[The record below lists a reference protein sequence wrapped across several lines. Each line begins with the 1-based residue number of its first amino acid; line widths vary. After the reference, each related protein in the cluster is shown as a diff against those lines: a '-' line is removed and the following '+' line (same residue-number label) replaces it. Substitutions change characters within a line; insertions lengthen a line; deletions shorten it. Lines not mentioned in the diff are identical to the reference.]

1 MKITGDW
8 LNAPHLQSVFSLIAE
23 GGHAA
28 YLVGGA
34 VRDAV
39 LGRPV
44 GDLDLATDATPQQVI
59 ALAKAAGVRCV
70 PTGLDHGTVT
80 LVVDGKPHEVTSFRR
95 DVETDGRHARVA
107 FTDDMAEDARRRDFT
122 MNALYAAADGTVI
135 DPLGGLTD
143 ARAGRVRF
151 VEDPERRI
159 REDYL
164 RILRFFRFFA
174 WFGGE
179 AGIDP
184 DGLAAAARYQDGL
197 DGIARERIGQ
207 EMRKLLAAPDPAQ
220 AIAAMRQSGIL
231 SRILPGSD
239 DSALG
244 PLVHH
249 EAAHQIAPDPI
260 RRLAALG
267 GADAPDRLRLSN
279 AEAARLDVL
288 RQAVGSAEAP
298 GALGYRHGFDTARDI
313 LLLRAALLESPLSAD
328 ALELAATGAEATF
341 PIRAA
346 DLMPALTGP
355 ALGAALKALQAR
367 WVASGFSLS
376 RDELLKDVQ
385 K

>member
-135 DPLGGLTD
+135 DPLGGLAD

>member
-80 LVVDGKPHEVTSFRR
+80 LVVDGKPHEITSFRR

-164 RILRFFRFFA
+164 RILRFFRFVA

-220 AIAAMRQSGIL
+220 TIAAMRQSGIL

-288 RQAVGSAEAP
+288 RQALGSAEAP

-313 LLLRAALLESPLSAD
+313 LLLRAALLESPLSED
-328 ALELAATGAEATF
+328 ALKLTAAGAEATF

>member
-28 YLVGGA
+28 FLVGGA

-80 LVVDGKPHEVTSFRR
+80 LVVDGKPHEITSFRR